1 MSEPE
6 DITPGPIPEP
16 PKGYKS
22 GYVTIMG
29 KPNAGKSTFL
39 NAVLGTK
46 LSIISPK
53 VQTTRHRITGIH
65 SDDRGQIVF
74 LDTPG
79 FLEPRY
85 KLHEKMMHAVRRS
98 VEDADLILF
107 ILDPGDVPS
116 EEELAWFASYR
127 KKPVLLMVNKSDRFK
142 EATITAAAEQMAQQL
157 HLRDTRIISALNL
170 EGVPEL
176 VEQIFA
182 LLPEGPPFFP
192 PDQLSEHPERFF
204 VSELIREQLFHL
216 YRAEIPYSCAVNI
229 ISFEA
234 EPEITRIDAEIVVSR
249 NSQKG
254 IVIGKGGTAL
264 KKLGTEARKEIQQFL
279 GTKVYLNLFVK
290 VREKWRENETFL
302 RSYGYNS

>member
-1 MSEPE
+1 MSDTDGNIPGLIPTPE
-6 DITPGPIPEP
+6 
-16 PKGYKS
+16 KGYKS

-39 NAVLGTK
+39 NAILGTK

-65 SDDRGQIVF
+65 SDERGQIVF

-98 VEDADLILF
+98 VEDGDLILF
-107 ILDPGDVPS
+107 ILDPGDVPT

-127 KKPVLLMVNKSDRFK
+127 KKPVLLMVNKSDRYD
-142 EATITAAAEQMAQQL
+142 EAAISRASAQIEPL
-157 HLRDTRIISALNL
+157 LAVRETRAISALKL
-170 EGVPEL
+170 DGLPEL
-176 VEQIFA
+176 IDQIFG

-204 VSELIREQLFHL
+204 VSELIREQLFYQ

-229 ISFEA
+229 ISFEV

-249 NSQKG
+249 SSQKG
-254 IVIGKGGTAL
+254 IVIGKGGAAL
-264 KKLGTEARKEIQQFL
+264 KKLGTEARKEIERFL
-279 GTKVYLNLFVK
+279 DTKVYLNLFVK
-290 VREKWRENETFL
+290 VREKWRDNETFL
-302 RSYGYNS
+302 RTYGYNS